1 MFLRSPYVNIVIIY
15 VRKFKEISL
24 SLPSMILGNIERI
37 SRFVIIFP
45 SLFLSLSLC
54 RCFTIHSV
62 NFYGLLMIIPT
73 NDVLK
78 CVFLKLS

>member
-1 MFLRSPYVNIVIIY
+1 MFENS
-15 VRKFKEISL
+15 RKSL

-45 SLFLSLSLC
+45 SLSLFLSASFY
-54 RCFTIHSV
+54 RYFTIHSV